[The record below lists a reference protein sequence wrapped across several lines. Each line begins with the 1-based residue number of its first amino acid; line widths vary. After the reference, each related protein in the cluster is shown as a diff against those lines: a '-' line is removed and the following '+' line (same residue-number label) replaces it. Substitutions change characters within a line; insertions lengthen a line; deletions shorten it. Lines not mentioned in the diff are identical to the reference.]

1 MDTREY
7 QNEYRRTRYRA
18 DPEYRARILRINRRS
33 RLKASLLKKY
43 KEGAPRVTLRTLAAI
58 LGMSPDQLRAAEKRG
73 EVSVP
78 RKEGFPWI
86 TMKEAL
92 DLFEQFSK
100 DEKKNATA
108 SA

>member
-1 MDTREY
+1 MDSKDY

-73 EVSVP
+73 EILVP
-78 RKEGFPWI
+78 RREGFPWI
-86 TMKEAL
+86 TPKEAL
-92 DLFEQFSK
+92 DLFEQISK
-100 DEKKNATA
+100 EGYENE
-108 SA
+108 